1 MDDFEGWYEATHA
14 RVLGVCAALSGD
26 RDSATE
32 ATGEAF
38 ARALDRW
45 VRVAA
50 MDSPTAW
57 VQTVALNCLRRA
69 MRRRRREELLWRR
82 RPMGLA
88 ETPLPNPQLWAAVR
102 ALPQRQRL
110 ALVLRYVAD
119 LPEAEIAR
127 IMGVT
132 RGTVA
137 ASVAAARGRLGSV
150 LGEDADNTLEVAH
163 HD

>member
-1 MDDFEGWYEATHA
+1 MDDFESWYGATHA
-14 RVLGVCAALSGD
+14 QVLGVCAALSGD
-26 RDSATE
+26 RESATE
-32 ATGEAF
+32 ATDEAF

-45 VRVAA
+45 DRVGL
-50 MDSPTAW
+50 MDSPAAW
-57 VQTVALNCLRRA
+57 VQTVALNCLRRGI
-69 MRRRRREELLWRR
+69 RRRRREEIFWRR
-82 RPMGLA
+82 RPIGQA

-119 LPEAEIAR
+119 LPEAEIAHV
-127 IMGVT
+127 MGVT

-137 ASVAAARGRLGSV
+137 ASVAAARTRLSSV
-150 LGEDADNTLEVAH
+150 LGEDADTLEVAH

>member
-1 MDDFEGWYEATHA
+1 MDDFDGWYEATHA

-32 ATGEAF
+32 ATDEAF

-45 VRVAA
+45 ERVGL
-50 MDSPTAW
+50 MDSPGAW
-57 VQTVALNCLRRA
+57 VQTVALNCLRRG

-82 RPMGLA
+82 RPTGQA

-119 LPEAEIAR
+119 LPEAEIAQV
-127 IMGVT
+127 MGVT

-137 ASVAAARGRLGSV
+137 ASIAAARSRLGSD
-150 LGEDADNTLEVAH
+150 LGEDADTTLEVAH